1 MLELEIDMV
10 SEKVRV
16 KVFDHKLVIKSPQI
30 QWGL

>member
-1 MLELEIDMV
+1 MV

-30 QWGL
+30 PQIQ